1 MDTQALQAM
10 QEKLLRQ
17 QQTLRSQSPLEIRS
31 DWPVPHHIGV
41 HSTAA
46 RVAETV
52 DMLQRRSWQSG
63 ATGATPR
70 SRSEVA
76 RRVGVDRPRRFTPA
90 TYQRQMAAIVKR
102 INDLSREQEQAMAE
116 MQWVQQQLVS
126 FGAEGSS
133 PPAWPTI
140 NFDQA
145 VTARASLDAS
155 GQVLL
160 GYGSVRPQP
169 VQEEEAHALAQ
180 HLRQAYGSPQGQRPG
195 SVGLRR
201 VWRRLGAWIT
211 KAIPSRAIHPH
222 QDRIPSPA
230 PSTTEAMLWAGA
242 GVGGRFV
249 IQGLMMTIPSLGI
262 VAVVA
267 CLASLSLTLYR
278 AILSPTPDVNLMSRI
293 ALALAGLLIGGYLV

>member
-17 QQTLRSQSPLEIRS
+17 QQTLRAQAPLEVPI
-31 DWPVPHHIGV
+31 DWATPHGVRV

-52 DMLQRRSWQSG
+52 DMLQRRSWQAG
-63 ATGATPR
+63 AGPTPR
-70 SRSEVA
+70 DKAEVA
-76 RRVGVDRPRRFTPA
+76 RGAGMNRPRRFTPV

-102 INDLSREQEQAMAE
+102 INDLSQQQEQAMAE
-116 MQWVQQQLVS
+116 MQWVQQQLIS
-126 FGAEGSS
+126 FSTEGSAS
-133 PPAWPTI
+133 PHRWPAI

-160 GYGSVRPQP
+160 SYGPVRPQP
-169 VQEEEAHALAQ
+169 VQQEEAHALAQ
-180 HLRQAYGSPQGQRPG
+180 HLRQVYGAPQGHRPG
-195 SVGLRR
+195 SARLRR
-201 VWRRLGAWIT
+201 VWRRLGRWIT
-211 KAIPSRAIHPH
+211 KAITAWEPNPA
-222 QDRIPSPA
+222 QGRIPSAA
-230 PSTTEAMLWAGA
+230 PTTTEAMLWAGA
-242 GVGGRFV
+242 GVGGRLV
-249 IQGLMMTIPSLGI
+249 IQGLMMTLPSLGV

-278 AILSPTPDVNLMSRI
+278 AILPPTPDVNLIIRI

>member
-17 QQTLRSQSPLEIRS
+17 QQTLRAQSPLEVRS
-31 DWPVPHHIGV
+31 DWPVSHRLRV

-63 ATGATPR
+63 TAVPAPKP
-70 SRSEVA
+70 RSEVG
-76 RRVGVDRPRRFTPA
+76 RRGGADRPRRFTPA
-90 TYQRQMAAIVKR
+90 TYQRQMATIVKR

-116 MQWVQQQLVS
+116 MQWVQQQLIS
-126 FGAEGSS
+126 FSAEGASH
-133 PPAWPTI
+133 PAWPTI

-145 VTARASLDAS
+145 VTARANLDDS

-160 GYGSVRPQP
+160 SYDPVRPES
-169 VQEEEAHALAQ
+169 VQESHALAQ
-180 HLRQAYGSPQGQRPG
+180 HLRQAYGSPQGHRPG
-195 SVGLRR
+195 SLKLRR
-201 VWRRLGAWIT
+201 VWRCLGGWMTQAITAWEPNS
-211 KAIPSRAIHPH
+211 AQGRM
-222 QDRIPSPA
+222 PSPA

-242 GVGGRFV
+242 GVGGRLV
-249 IQGLMMTIPSLGI
+249 IQGLMMTLPSLGI

-278 AILSPTPDVNLMSRI
+278 AILPPTPDVNLMSRI